1 MTLPEAY
8 ETRMRSLLGEEE
20 YTAYLASLERDA
32 YSGIR
37 INGLKAAGEEIA
49 GKVLT
54 SYEKIPWSPNG
65 YLCPDGDKPSDHPY
79 YYAGLYYLQEPSAMA
94 PASFLP
100 VTPGD
105 RVLDLCAAPG
115 GKTTE
120 LASKLQGEGVLI
132 ANDISASRIKAL
144 QKNLELFGVKNAAVL
159 CEEPSRLLPAFR
171 GYFDKILI
179 DAPCSG
185 EGMFRKKGS
194 MTRYWE
200 EHGPDYYAQIQKNL
214 IRIGADL
221 LAPGGQMIYSTCTFS
236 VQEDE
241 EILAGL
247 LAEVPGMHLLALPDF
262 PGKTCGKPEWSQEI
276 PEEYHEE
283 LRLAARFFPHK
294 VKGEG
299 HFVALLEKEGERPVH
314 APVRGKAN
322 RLPAEAQDFL
332 SELTWD
338 LAGYEYRQ
346 LSDRIYLVPAAMPD
360 LAGLRVQRCGL
371 FAGILKKNR
380 FEPVEALAMA
390 LKASEYPRSI
400 SFGSEDER
408 VKKYLK
414 GETIDL
420 LPGESPGKG
429 WCLVCTDGY
438 PLGWAKC
445 SGSQLKNKYHPGWRM
460 M

>member
-1 MTLPEAY
+1 MVLPEVF
-8 ETRMRSLLGEEE
+8 EERMRRLLGEEE
-20 YTAYLASLERDA
+20 FESYVSSLDRDA
-32 YSGIR
+32 YSGLR
-37 INGLKAAGEEIA
+37 VNGLKSTGEDVPQR
-49 GKVLT
+49 VLS
-54 SYEKIPWSPNG
+54 SYERIPWSPNG
-65 YLCPDGDKPSDHPY
+65 YLCPDEDKPSEHPY

-100 VTPGD
+100 VRPGE

-159 CEEPSRLLPAFR
+159 CEEPSKLLPVFA

-194 MTRYWE
+194 MTRYWL
-200 EHGPDYYAQIQKNL
+200 EHGPDYYAPIQKSL
-214 IRIGADL
+214 IRIGAEL
-221 LAPGGQMIYSTCTFS
+221 LAPGGQMLYSTCTFS

-241 EILAGL
+241 EV
-247 LAEVPGMHLLALPDF
+247 LAELLSAHPEMHLLPLPAF
-262 PGKTCGKPEWSQEI
+262 PGREGGHPEWSDRI
-276 PEEYHEE
+276 PEEMYPQ
-283 LRLAARFFPHK
+283 LSLPARFFPHK

-299 HFVALLEKEGERPVH
+299 HFVALLEKDGELSEH
-314 APVRGKAN
+314 AFVSPKKS
-322 RLPAEAQDFL
+322 RLPAEAEAFL
-332 SELTWD
+332 SEISWD
-338 LAGYEYRQ
+338 LTGYEYRQ
-346 LSDRIYLVPAAMPD
+346 IGDRIYLVPAQMPD
-360 LAGLRVQRCGL
+360 LTGLRVQRCGL
-371 FAGILKKNR
+371 FLGVMKKNR

-390 LKASEYPRSI
+390 LKAEEYPRTV
-400 SFGSEDER
+400 SFAAEDER

-420 LPGESPGKG
+420 KPEEAPEKG
-429 WCLVCTDGY
+429 WCLVCVDGY

-445 SGSQLKNKYHPGWRM
+445 GGSQLKNKYHPGWRM